1 MQAPRPVDRIEI
13 TVLVDNVTD
22 TLSSTPSFVTREW
35 VRLQR
40 MGMKRSSGGAIC
52 CANHGLSLVI
62 AVEADGE
69 RRTILFDGGP
79 VDYAVE
85 RNGPRLG
92 IDFGAIEAVVL
103 SHGHWDHAG
112 GLPKAIEM
120 VRGANGGQPVPLHLH
135 PGMFRE
141 RGSRQPDGG
150 VLPMDRVP
158 SPAEWE
164 SMGAVPHVSRE
175 PAVIAGHVLISGEIP
190 RVTEYETGLPGQ
202 VARDSE
208 SAPWQ
213 PDEWLPDERFIAVH
227 LRGKG
232 LIVFSACSHC
242 GIVNVLHEAR
252 RLMPDLP
259 LLAVMGGFH
268 LSGTNERVIPQTV
281 SDLGGFGMR
290 WMFPSH
296 CTGWR
301 ALNALERAHGE
312 GVVVPGAVGKTFVLE
327 A

>member
-1 MQAPRPVDRIEI
+1 MDRIEI

-92 IDFGAIEAVVL
+92 VDFGAIEAMVL

-120 VRGANGGQPVPLHLH
+120 VRAANGGAAVPLYLH

-141 RGSRQPDGG
+141 RGGRAPDGG

-158 SPAEWE
+158 APEAWAA
-164 SMGAVPHVSRE
+164 MGADPIVTTQ
-175 PAVIAGHVLISGEIP
+175 PAVIAGHVLVSGEIP
-190 RVTEYETGLPGQ
+190 RVTDYETGLPGQ
-202 VARDSE
+202 VSRASE
-208 SAPWQ
+208 QAPWES
-213 PDEWLPDERFIAVH
+213 DEWLADERFIAVH

-232 LIVFSACSHC
+232 LVVFSACSHC

-252 RLMPDLP
+252 RLVPEVP
-259 LLAVMGGFH
+259 LLAAMGGFH
-268 LSGTNERVIPQTV
+268 LAGTNERVIPQTV
-281 SDLGGFGMR
+281 ADLGGFGLR

-301 ALNALERAHGE
+301 ALNALERAYGE
-312 GVVVPGAVGKTFVLE
+312 EVVVPGAVGKTFVL
-327 A
+327 AA